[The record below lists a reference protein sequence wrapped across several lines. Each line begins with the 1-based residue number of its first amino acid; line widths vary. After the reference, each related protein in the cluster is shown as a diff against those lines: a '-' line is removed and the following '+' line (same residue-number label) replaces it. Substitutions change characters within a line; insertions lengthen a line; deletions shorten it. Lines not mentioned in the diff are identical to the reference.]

1 MRRQALP
8 SSQIVTWNFYMGA
21 PFAAHGGACD
31 SSSNSPRHASR
42 EPIRSLEAAAK
53 VIRRH
58 AGGQRDRRAEHV
70 LHQIKSAGTLEEAE
84 AAGNAF
90 RAWAEAARP
99 AAGPA
104 GGWQTRLGS

>member
-1 MRRQALP
+1 LP
-8 SSQIVTWNFYMGA
+8 RMAEHAIHPPIHLVTH
-21 PFAAHGGACD
+21 PD
-31 SSSNSPRHASR
+31 

-90 RAWAEAARP
+90 RAWAEAEGLLLVPPEHGRRA
-99 AAGPA
+99 
-104 GGWQTRLGS
+104 

>member
-1 MRRQALP
+1 MAEHAIHPPIHL
-8 SSQIVTWNFYMGA
+8 VTH
-21 PFAAHGGACD
+21 PD
-31 SSSNSPRHASR
+31 

-90 RAWAEAARP
+90 QSRRSMADAPRLLAWVTRKRP
-99 AAGPA
+99 AFNPA
-104 GGWQTRLGS
+104 LSHNAHLRSRIATIALT